1 MTTDGDLSITCPKHS
16 GSVGDGHEAR
26 VGRLEIDEGKIP
38 VGPAAL
44 RFTPKCLIEGES
56 EFRLESMMMPQLR
69 SLPAAGFGRQ
79 KPLRAQDDDRYL
91 IYFGEGEEGAIKD
104 NDAWRMASLRAG
116 TSFERTAR
124 QTAS

>member
-1 MTTDGDLSITCPKHS
+1 
-16 GSVGDGHEAR
+16 
-26 VGRLEIDEGKIP
+26 
-38 VGPAAL
+38 
-44 RFTPKCLIEGES
+44 
-56 EFRLESMMMPQLR
+56 MPQLR